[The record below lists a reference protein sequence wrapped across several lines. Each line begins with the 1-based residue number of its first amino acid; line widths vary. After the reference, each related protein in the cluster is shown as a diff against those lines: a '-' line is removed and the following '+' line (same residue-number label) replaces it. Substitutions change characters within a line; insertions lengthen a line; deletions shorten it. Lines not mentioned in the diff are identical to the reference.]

1 MQRSQA
7 SVFAAAST
15 ALVCYRYTP
24 VRPHISISMHFCF
37 RRISPLLTETTSQ
50 LSGIANINTRILFL
64 IETSMLPRNDSSG
77 IERVLNLVP
86 SKKGMFVS
94 NREKREREREN
105 RGYSRTRFPLL
116 RFLASS
122 SRDFASRVF
131 HNIGNEARE
140 PTSTVISYPNFRDEG
155 AKHNSLE
162 RGTWRAS
169 EAGAARR
176 ASNQQLEGK
185 VETRTDAKRKRD
197 RRYEK
202 VIRV

>member
-1 MQRSQA
+1 
-7 SVFAAAST
+7 
-15 ALVCYRYTP
+15 
-24 VRPHISISMHFCF
+24 MHFCF

-94 NREKREREREN
+94 NREKREREN

-162 RGTWRAS
+162 RGTGERGWGGSASKQPATRRKGGNENGCEAEERPEIRKGYTRVKQNCVGRA
-169 EAGAARR
+169 G
-176 ASNQQLEGK
+176 G
-185 VETRTDAKRKRD
+185 
-197 RRYEK
+197 
-202 VIRV
+202 

>member
-1 MQRSQA
+1 
-7 SVFAAAST
+7 
-15 ALVCYRYTP
+15 
-24 VRPHISISMHFCF
+24 MHFCF

-94 NREKREREREN
+94 NREKREREN

>member
-1 MQRSQA
+1 MIFFLALVRYSRGRFRIFSGTSLQRSQA

-94 NREKREREREN
+94 DREKRERERIEGIP
-105 RGYSRTRFPLL
+105 RPVSLSFVSWHRALAILPLAFSIISATKLESRP
-116 RFLASS
+116 
-122 SRDFASRVF
+122 
-131 HNIGNEARE
+131 AR
-140 PTSTVISYPNFRDEG
+140 
-155 AKHNSLE
+155 
-162 RGTWRAS
+162 
-169 EAGAARR
+169 
-176 ASNQQLEGK
+176 
-185 VETRTDAKRKRD
+185 
-197 RRYEK
+197 
-202 VIRV
+202 